1 MKNTLDDL
9 NDHLF
14 AALERLSD
22 EDLQGDKLLTELKRC
37 EGIVKIG
44 SVIVDNADLKL
55 RAYEMAGN
63 NKNLIPKI
71 MRDPERLN

>member
-1 MKNTLDDL
+1 MK
-9 NDHLF
+9 
-14 AALERLSD
+14 ALVLCGGLPQIYLME
-22 EDLQGDKLLTELKRC
+22 ELKRC

-63 NKNLIPKI
+63 NQNLIPKL
-71 MRDPERLN
+71 MRDPERLS

>member
-22 EDLQGDKLLTELKRC
+22 EELQGDKLLTELKRC

-55 RAYEMAGN
+55 RAFEMAGN
-63 NKNLIPKI
+63 NKNMIPKI

>member
-14 AALERLSD
+14 AALERLGD
-22 EDLQGDKLLTELKRC
+22 EELQGDKLLAELKRC

-55 RAYEMAGN
+55 RAFEMAGS

>member
-22 EDLQGDKLLTELKRC
+22 EELQGDKLIAELKRC

-55 RAYEMAGN
+55 RAYEMAGS
-63 NKNLIPKI
+63 NKNMIPKI

>member
-14 AALERLSD
+14 AALGRLGD
-22 EDLQGDKLLTELKRC
+22 EELQGDKLLAELKRC

-55 RAYEMAGN
+55 RAFEMAGN
-63 NKNLIPKI
+63 NKNMIPKI

>member
-22 EDLQGDKLLTELKRC
+22 EELQGDKLIAELKRC

-55 RAYEMAGN
+55 RAFEMAGS

>member
-22 EDLQGDKLLTELKRC
+22 EELQGDKLLTELKRC

-55 RAYEMAGN
+55 RAFEMAGS
-63 NKNLIPKI
+63 NKNMIPKI

>member
-63 NKNLIPKI
+63 NKNMIPKI

>member
-22 EDLQGDKLLTELKRC
+22 EDLQGDKLIAELKRC

-55 RAYEMAGN
+55 RAYEMAGS
-63 NKNLIPKI
+63 NKNMIPKI

>member
-22 EDLQGDKLLTELKRC
+22 EELQGDKLLTELKRC

-55 RAYEMAGN
+55 RAFEMAGN
-63 NKNLIPKI
+63 NKNMIPKI
-71 MRDPERLN
+71 MRDPERLS

>member
-14 AALERLSD
+14 AALERLND
-22 EDLQGDKLLTELKRC
+22 EDLQGDKLIAELKRC

-55 RAYEMAGN
+55 RAFEMAGN
-63 NKNLIPKI
+63 NQALIPKL
-71 MRDPERLN
+71 MRDPERLS

>member
-22 EDLQGDKLLTELKRC
+22 EDLQGDKLIAELKRC

-55 RAYEMAGN
+55 RAFEMAGS

>member
-9 NDHLF
+9 NNHLF
-14 AALERLSD
+14 AALERLND
-22 EDLQGDKLLTELKRC
+22 ESLQGDKLHEELKRC
-37 EGIVKIG
+37 EGIVKVG
-44 SVIVDNADLKL
+44 SVIVDNAGLKL

-63 NKNLIPKI
+63 NQNLLPKV

>member
-14 AALERLSD
+14 AALERLGD
-22 EDLQGDKLLTELKRC
+22 EELQGEKLLAELKRC

-55 RAYEMAGN
+55 RAYEMAGA

>member
-22 EDLQGDKLLTELKRC
+22 EDLQGDKLIAELKRC

-55 RAYEMAGN
+55 RAYEMAGS
-63 NKNLIPKI
+63 NKNMIPKI
-71 MRDPERLN
+71 IRDPERLN

>member
-9 NDHLF
+9 NNHLF
-14 AALERLSD
+14 AALERLND
-22 EDLQGDKLLTELKRC
+22 ESLQGDKLHEELKRC
-37 EGIVKIG
+37 EGIVKVG

-63 NKNLIPKI
+63 NQNLIPKL
-71 MRDPERLN
+71 MRDPERLS

>member
-22 EDLQGDKLLTELKRC
+22 EELQGDKLLAELKRC

-55 RAYEMAGN
+55 RAFEMAGS

>member
-14 AALERLSD
+14 AALERISD
-22 EDLQGDKLLTELKRC
+22 EDLQGDKLLAELKRC

-55 RAYEMAGN
+55 RAYEMAGA

>member
-14 AALERLSD
+14 AALERLGD
-22 EDLQGDKLLTELKRC
+22 EELQGDKLLAELKRC

-55 RAYEMAGN
+55 RAYEMAGS

>member
-22 EDLQGDKLLTELKRC
+22 EGLQGDKLIAELKRC

-55 RAYEMAGN
+55 RAYEMAGS
-63 NKNLIPKI
+63 NKNMIPKI

>member
-22 EDLQGDKLLTELKRC
+22 EDLQGDKLHEELKRC
-37 EGIVKIG
+37 EGIVKVG
-44 SVIVDNADLKL
+44 SVIVNNADLKL

-63 NKNLIPKI
+63 NPRLIPKI

>member
-9 NDHLF
+9 NDYLF
-14 AALERLSD
+14 CALERLND
-22 EDLQGDKLLTELKRC
+22 EELQGDKLIAELKRC
-37 EGIVKIG
+37 EGIVKVG

-55 RAYEMAGN
+55 RAFEMAGN
-63 NKNLIPKI
+63 NKSMIPKI

>member
-22 EDLQGDKLLTELKRC
+22 EELQGDKLIAELKRC

-55 RAYEMAGN
+55 RAYEMAGA

>member
-22 EDLQGDKLLTELKRC
+22 EDLQGDKLIAELKRC

-55 RAYEMAGN
+55 RAFEMAGN
-63 NKNLIPKI
+63 NKSMIPKI